1 MKRFFAFLLLLT
13 FSTGFA
19 QKITKTNVLLIGTYH
34 FNNPGFDQGK
44 VKERNI
50 LDKENQEAL
59 EQITTKIIKKYKPSK
74 VFVEYSFS
82 EGKRL
87 NELYSL
93 YKNDKPFY
101 RLDTIKKDFYK
112 RFYNENEIFQ
122 FGFRL
127 AKKSGNDLI
136 YAIDYDEV
144 PIRFDLLQSKL
155 EESKVFNFA
164 DYKAKVTELSDYM
177 NFCLEPKKLEE
188 VLLRLNSP
196 KQYELNKGLYLSF
209 LNRINQSPDF
219 FGPDL
224 VAAWYKRNLIMYA
237 NIQNQ
242 VSNADKNIVIIV
254 GAGHAAMMEDFIKND
269 ERFRLIRVDQVL

>member
-1 MKRFFAFLLLLT
+1 MKRFFAFLLLLS
-13 FSTGFA
+13 FSTGFS
-19 QKITKTNVLLIGTYH
+19 QKIAKTNVLLIGTYH

-44 VKERNI
+44 MKERNI

-59 EQITTKIIKKYKPSK
+59 EQITAKIIKKYNPSK

-101 RLDTIKKDFYK
+101 QLDTIKKDFYK
-112 RFYNENEIFQ
+112 RFYSENEMFQ

-127 AKKSGNDLI
+127 AKKSGNDSI

-144 PIRFDLLQSKL
+144 PIRFDLIQSKL
-155 EESKVFNFA
+155 AESKTFNFS
-164 DYKAKVTELSDYM
+164 DYEAKIAELSDYT
-177 NFCLEPKKLEE
+177 NSCLDSKKLEE
-188 VLLRLNSP
+188 VLLCLNSP
-196 KQYELNKGLYLSF
+196 KQYELNKGLYISF
-209 LNRINQSPDF
+209 LNRISQSPDF

-242 VSNADKNIVIIV
+242 VSETDKNIVIIV

-269 ERFRLIRVDQVL
+269 ERFRLIRIDQVL